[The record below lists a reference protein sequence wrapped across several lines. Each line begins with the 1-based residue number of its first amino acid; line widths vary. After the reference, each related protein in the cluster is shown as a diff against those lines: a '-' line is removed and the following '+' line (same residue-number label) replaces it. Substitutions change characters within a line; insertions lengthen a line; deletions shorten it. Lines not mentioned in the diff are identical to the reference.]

1 MEFARAAQALA
12 PRVALS
18 FFVQVFMILTGFR
31 WAFNIHYQKS
41 SFEYRLE
48 TVNYFALEIRH
59 LLFNAISCRIGR
71 TIMILAQLSVFTI
84 GESTS
89 LSRNVKKG
97 IEVIKASGYH
107 YEIGGMS
114 TCIEVPDLDALFDLV
129 KKVHQAHL
137 DEGGQRILIDLK
149 VDDRRDKKATIQTKR
164 NAVK

>member
-1 MEFARAAQALA
+1 
-12 PRVALS
+12 
-18 FFVQVFMILTGFR
+18 
-31 WAFNIHYQKS
+31 
-41 SFEYRLE
+41 
-48 TVNYFALEIRH
+48 
-59 LLFNAISCRIGR
+59 
-71 TIMILAQLSVFTI
+71 MILAQLSVFTI

-129 KKVHQAHL
+129 KKVHWAHL
-137 DEGGQRILIDLK
+137 HEGGQRILIDLK